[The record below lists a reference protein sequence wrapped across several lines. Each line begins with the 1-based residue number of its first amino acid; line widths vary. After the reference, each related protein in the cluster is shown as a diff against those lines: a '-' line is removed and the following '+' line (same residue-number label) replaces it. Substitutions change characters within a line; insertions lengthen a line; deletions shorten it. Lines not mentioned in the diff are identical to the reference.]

1 MQFVT
6 LVVFAD
12 ETIALLVN
20 SVLDESFTA
29 RRLTVFKVEPVVY
42 AAELNKSSTCL
53 FCPPSF
59 RLLGVSVQLEHLLQ
73 ELLLYLNL
81 CTAMLIKMN
90 LRLIG
95 CLAYALNCAALP
107 EFFIL
112 PFQNLNGRL

>member
-1 MQFVT
+1 MQFVA

-12 ETIALLVN
+12 EPVALLVN
-20 SVLDESFTA
+20 SVLDEGFTA
-29 RRLTVFKVEPVVY
+29 RHLPVFKVEPVVY
-42 AAELNKSSTCL
+42 TAELDKSSSCL

-73 ELLLYLNL
+73 ELLLYLDL
-81 CTAMLIKMN
+81 CAAMFIKMN

-95 CLAYALNCAALP
+95 CLAYVLNCAALS

-112 PFQNLNGRL
+112 PFQNLNDRL

>member
-12 ETIALLVN
+12 EPVALLVN

-29 RRLTVFKVEPVVY
+29 RHLTVFKVEPVVY
-42 AAELNKSSTCL
+42 AAELDKSSSCL

-73 ELLLYLNL
+73 ELLLYLDL
-81 CTAMLIKMN
+81 CAAMLIKMN

-95 CLAYALNCAALP
+95 CLAYVLNCAALP
-107 EFFIL
+107 EFLIL
-112 PFQNLNGRL
+112 PFQNLNDRL